1 MEGDRGKADAREI
14 QRMQG
19 GDGRRARKWGCEGGS
34 DVCVC
39 VCVRV
44 RGTRR
49 EQMEGEGE
57 TLDAREAAF
66 CACAGAM
73 E

>member
-14 QRMQG
+14 QRMQE
-19 GDGRRARKWGCEGGS
+19 GDGRKARKWGCEGGS

-39 VCVRV
+39 VCAYA
-44 RGTRR
+44 R

-66 CACAGAM
+66 CMCAGAM